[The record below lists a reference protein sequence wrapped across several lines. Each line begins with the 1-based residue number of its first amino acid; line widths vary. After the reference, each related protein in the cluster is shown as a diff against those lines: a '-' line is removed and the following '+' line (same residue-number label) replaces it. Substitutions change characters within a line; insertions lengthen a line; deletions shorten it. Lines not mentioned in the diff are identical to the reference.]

1 MGWDQSFASR
11 VESGDLT
18 IGIVGLGYV
27 GLPTALGF
35 LEAGFRVRGIDVS
48 TRVISALSA
57 GKNPGDDPQHDQL
70 IPAAE
75 SESWRV
81 GVDYVDLLEGCDVIL
96 VTVPTPVTQ
105 DRSPDMSYIQAAGE
119 SIFDSIPKG
128 KGTILVLESTV
139 YPGVTQEIWQPLMV
153 ERGFSEGVDVHLAY
167 CPERFVPGDPEHGV
181 RQVPRVVGATNA
193 EVGADLRDLYS
204 KLTSGGVTYVGAI
217 EVAEAAKVVENV
229 QRDLNIALVNELA
242 RIFPELGLDVE
253 DVLDA
258 AATKWNFH
266 RYRPGVGVGGHCIPV
281 DPYYLI
287 EKAKRMGAPVE
298 LISSARAV
306 NSAMPVN
313 VANDVTKILS
323 KQGVPVVDA
332 RILLLGWSYKPGI
345 GDARETPAE
354 PLARALGEAGCSV
367 QAFDPHVDEGHFP
380 SELATLV
387 GDIDEVSEFDLAIL
401 VTAHDAVVNLDWVAL
416 AEKSVPRLIYDGRRV
431 LDGSVVESAGW
442 TLYRLGA
449 PLWPPA

>member
-18 IGIVGLGYV
+18 IGVVGLGYV

-48 TRVISALSA
+48 ERVISMLQA
-57 GKNPGDDPQHDQL
+57 GENPGDDPQHDEV
-70 IPAAE
+70 IPSSE
-75 SESWRV
+75 SDSWRV
-81 GVDYVDLLEGCDVIL
+81 GMEYSELLSGCDVIL
-96 VTVPTPVTQ
+96 VTVPTPVTI
-105 DRSPDMSYIQAAGE
+105 DRAPDVSYIQAAGE
-119 SIFDSIPKG
+119 SIFNSIPKDE
-128 KGTILVLESTV
+128 GTILVLESTV
-139 YPGVTQEIWQPLMV
+139 YPGVTQEIWKPIMEQ
-153 ERGFSEGVDVHLAY
+153 RGFSDGSDVHLAY

-181 RQVPRVVGATNA
+181 RQVPRVVGATNP
-193 EVGADLRDLYS
+193 EVGADLAEMYC

-253 DVLDA
+253 EVLDA

-287 EKAKRMGAPVE
+287 EKANRMGAPVE
-298 LISSARAV
+298 LITSARAV
-306 NSAMPVN
+306 NSAMPLN
-313 VANDVTKILS
+313 VANDVLEILARA
-323 KQGVPVVDA
+323 GVGGGGASEA

-354 PLARALGEAGCSV
+354 PLAAALRSAGCSV
-367 QAFDPHVDEGHFP
+367 EAFDPHVQQRHFP

-387 GDIDEVSEFDLAIL
+387 GDLSEVSEFDLAIL
-401 VTAHDAVVNLDWVAL
+401 VTAHDEVVGLDWVAL
-416 AEKSVPRLIYDGRRV
+416 GEKSVLRLIYDGRRV
-431 LDGSVVESAGW
+431 VDAAAVEEAGW

-449 PLWPPA
+449 PL